1 MGYIIMHGW
10 WWCTS
15 RVPSRLDVEIRV
27 GEMGEGCSEGTDFHA
42 CIGGL
47 ELLWAQ
53 ECAIK
58 IDNDLSSRI
67 VECLVQQ

>member
-1 MGYIIMHGW
+1 MAGGG
-10 WWCTS
+10 
-15 RVPSRLDVEIRV
+15 VRV
-27 GEMGEGCSEGTDFHA
+27 GYRLAWMWKSVLVRWGEGCSEGTDFHA